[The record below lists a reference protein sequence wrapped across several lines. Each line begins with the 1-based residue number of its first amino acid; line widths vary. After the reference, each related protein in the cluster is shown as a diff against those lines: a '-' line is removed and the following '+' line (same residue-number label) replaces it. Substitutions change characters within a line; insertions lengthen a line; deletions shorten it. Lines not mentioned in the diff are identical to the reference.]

1 MGIRFLCPN
10 GHKLNVKAFQAG
22 RRGIC
27 PFCGAKFQIPSE
39 STLQAGQASPTD
51 SPPEDAVAPGAPI
64 ANGGNAFE
72 QNLEVHLQ
80 QAEAEQAASN
90 ESPTPA
96 AWAAQPSDSGEPEQT
111 LAEEP
116 ESADAPTPETAAE
129 LGPAATAQDDAAVDE
144 QPDTAPAPVQAPSH
158 PDPLAETP
166 NAVWYVRPPS
176 GGQFGPAQAEMMRG
190 WLTEGRVSAET
201 LVWREGWADWQ
212 EAGSVFPQLQ
222 SAASAAPEAPP
233 VATSGA
239 DATSSHRSGPRRR
252 KSGPSMGLIAV
263 LVVAVVLLLL
273 VLVYVLTR
281 GTDENPSEQGSAVTV
296 SLTPHRL
303 SETSPSA

>member
-27 PFCGAKFQIPSE
+27 PFCGAKFQIPTE
-39 STLQAGQASPTD
+39 STLQPGQAPTANV
-51 SPPEDAVAPGAPI
+51 SPGATVASETPV
-64 ANGGNAFE
+64 GDDENAFE
-72 QNLEVHLQ
+72 RNLEAHLQ
-80 QAEAEQAASN
+80 QAEGEPAASN

-96 AWAAQPSDSGEPEQT
+96 AWAAQPSDSSEPEQT

-116 ESADAPTPETAAE
+116 EPADAAPPEAVAE
-129 LGPAATAQDDAAVDE
+129 PVPAATAQHDAAVDE
-144 QPDTAPAPVQAPSH
+144 QPAAAPAPVQAPSY

-190 WLTEGRVSAET
+190 WLNEGRVSAET

-222 SAASAAPEAPP
+222 SAASATPEAPP
-233 VATSGA
+233 VATPGA
-239 DATSSHRSGPRRR
+239 EATSSYRPGPRRR
-252 KSGPSMGLIAV
+252 KNGPSMGLIAV
-263 LVVAVVLLLL
+263 LLAAVVLLLL
-273 VLVYVLTR
+273 VLVYVVTR
-281 GTDENPSEQGSAVTV
+281 GTDETPSEQGNPVTV
-296 SLTPHRL
+296 SLVPHRP
-303 SETSPSA
+303 SETSPPA

>member
-1 MGIRFLCPN
+1 MG
-10 GHKLNVKAFQAG
+10 
-22 RRGIC
+22 
-27 PFCGAKFQIPSE
+27 
-39 STLQAGQASPTD
+39 
-51 SPPEDAVAPGAPI
+51 
-64 ANGGNAFE
+64 NGGNAFE

-80 QAEAEQAASN
+80 QAETEQAASN
-90 ESPTPA
+90 ESPTTA
-96 AWAAQPSDSGEPEQT
+96 AWVAQPSDSGEPEQT

-116 ESADAPTPETAAE
+116 ESADATTPETAAE

-144 QPDTAPAPVQAPSH
+144 QPATAPAPVQAPSQ

-190 WLTEGRVSAET
+190 WLGEGRVSAET

-239 DATSSHRSGPRRR
+239 DETSSYRPGPRRR

-296 SLTPHRL
+296 SLTQHCL
-303 SETSPSA
+303 SEMSPSA